1 MNDQAQS
8 TRWVLTVALIVQFLV
23 ALDMSVVNVA
33 LPDMRDDLGFT
44 PDGLQWV
51 VGAYALTFGGL
62 LMLGGRLTD
71 IVGRRR
77 ILVAG
82 LVLFGGASLIGG
94 LVQSPGALIAARAAQ
109 GIGAAALAPGA
120 FTLITVTYPAGPARS
135 KALGMWGM
143 AGAAGGAVGV
153 LAGGLLTDAA
163 GWRAVMLVNVPIVVF
178 ALFGVARAALP
189 GAPDRASAPRLDVAG
204 ALLVTGGMSLLV
216 LGVTRTEQH
225 GWGAP
230 TTVLTLGTSI
240 ALLIAFALVERRVR
254 EPLLRLGLLAARP
267 VLGANLF
274 SLLLS
279 STQFA
284 SFYFCSLYMQQV
296 LGYEASKTGA
306 AFLPFCVGVVA
317 GSLIGTKAVAIVGIR
332 LLLVAGGL
340 LGAAGIVLF
349 AVTAIPDGSFAY
361 SILGPSLLG
370 SVGIGLCFIPL
381 GTAATKD
388 VVPSEAGMASGLLNS
403 SRQIGGSLGL
413 AILVTVAAS
422 ISAGSS
428 TPAALAEGY
437 RAAYWVCAGLM
448 VLACVAAMT
457 LLPAHDR
464 PTATTDQPARTED
477 PAAPTA
483 AEVPTAAD
491 RVAVVHRD
499 PVPEAGDPMAP
510 VAGRHD
516 AQKNSEEF

>member
-1 MNDQAQS
+1 MNDQARL

-71 IVGRRR
+71 IAGRRR
-77 ILVAG
+77 ILIAG
-82 LVLFGGASLIGG
+82 LVIFGAASLIGG
-94 LVQSPGALIAARAAQ
+94 LVQSPGQLIAARAAQ

-120 FTLITVTYPAGPARS
+120 FTLITVTYPPGPERS
-135 KALGMWGM
+135 KALGLWGM
-143 AGAAGGAVGV
+143 AGAAGGAFGV

-178 ALFGVARAALP
+178 ALFGVVRAALP
-189 GAPDRASAPRLDVAG
+189 AAPERGSAPRLDIAG

-216 LGVTRTEQH
+216 LGVTRTEDA

-230 TTVLTLGTSI
+230 STLLTLSASA

-254 EPLLRLGLLAARP
+254 QPLLRLGLLANRP

-279 STQFA
+279 SAQFA

-296 LGYEASKTGA
+296 LEYGASTTGV
-306 AFLPFCVGVVA
+306 AFLPFCAGVVA
-317 GSLIGTKAVAIVGIR
+317 GSLIGTRAVAVVGIR

-340 LGAAGIVLF
+340 LGAAGVAGF
-349 AVTAIPDGSFAY
+349 ALTAVPDGSFAY
-361 SILGPSLLG
+361 SILWPSLLG

-388 VVPSEAGMASGLLNS
+388 VISTEAGMASGLLNS

-422 ISAGSS
+422 VGGTGGGA
-428 TPAALAEGY
+428 AALANGY
-437 RAAYWVCAGLM
+437 STAYWVCAGLL
-448 VLACVAAMT
+448 VVAC
-457 LLPAHDR
+457 L
-464 PTATTDQPARTED
+464 
-477 PAAPTA
+477 
-483 AEVPTAAD
+483 
-491 RVAVVHRD
+491 VAVVLLPGRD
-499 PVPEAGDPMAP
+499 QPLASAGGSARIPSVSGPAAEAAGPVSAG
-510 VAGRHD
+510 G
-516 AQKNSEEF
+516 